1 MTRQLVTLKEA
12 AEVMGVSYRHVQR
25 LVEEADLSKQSRWR
39 YGREL
44 INLSP
49 ATAVRRTLRVNLAA
63 VIAVDAP
70 AL

>member
-1 MTRQLVTLKEA
+1 
-12 AEVMGVSYRHVQR
+12 MGVSYRHVQR